1 MSGPISK
8 AVPLAI
14 DAPPAARLRT
24 MFVASAE
31 ALLANRPLRATSSPA
46 VQARAALSKD
56 ELSALE
62 AVGLSTEPWPAGRPG
77 DPLERS
83 IVDYMAL
90 IETSLGTGE
99 VARMLQVDVSRVR
112 QRLRERSLYGIEY
125 EGEWHLPR
133 FQFERRKVLPG
144 LAALLAALPADVNAL
159 EVAEWFLSPNPDLE
173 REGRDTSFSPRDWL
187 LRGLPPE
194 PVVELARDL

>member
-1 MSGPISK
+1 MPAIRPK
-8 AVPLAI
+8 AMQEATK
-14 DAPPAARLRT
+14 APPAARLRT

-31 ALLANRPLRATSSPA
+31 ALLANRPLRAISSPA
-46 VQARAALSKD
+46 VLPRAALSKT

-62 AVGLSTEPWPAGRPG
+62 SVRLSTQPWPAEMPD
-77 DPLERS
+77 DPLVQT

-90 IETSLGTGE
+90 IDTSHSTAE
-99 VARMLQVDVSRVR
+99 AARMLQVDVSRVR
-112 QRLRERSLYGIEY
+112 QRQRGRTLFGIEY

-144 LAALLAALPADVNAL
+144 LATVLAALPADINAL
-159 EVAEWFLSPNPDLE
+159 ELAEWFLSLNPDLE
-173 REGRDTSFSPRDWL
+173 REGADHQLSPRDWL

-194 PVVELARDL
+194 SVAELARDL